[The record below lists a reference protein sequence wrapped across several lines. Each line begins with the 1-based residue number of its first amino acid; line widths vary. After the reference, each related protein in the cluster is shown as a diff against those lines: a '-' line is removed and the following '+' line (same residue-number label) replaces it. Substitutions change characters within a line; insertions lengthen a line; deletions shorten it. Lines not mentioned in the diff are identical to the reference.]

1 MTTKPPRK
9 SAGSGRKALE
19 AGVAASLVL
28 GKLSCPVG
36 ERTATPTTVEIP
48 KSAGTASGQQENTPP
63 EDAPLAVHVRLRE
76 EAVLT
81 SAPARKTLYTWTTRE
96 QVEALARDRVLLTR
110 TESPVHGPSRFDQVL
125 AERAEGGNAIAQ
137 KLRTQ
142 AFARARHAWAN
153 PWATILGWPD
163 ETYGEELIVV
173 ELKPEAWTLVL
184 TESSSAFQL
193 FDADNHELPAPN
205 ALLHP
210 ERIGA
215 VFFVNDGPGRG
226 PGSTF
231 ARGRMDSP
239 AFREYVLCNESMIA
253 RWSIGLPAAPVIA
266 ASADLVEKLVTAFHG
281 KAPPSSSIHDWNRDV
296 ATGTWRLREPPSAL
310 VPAYEAAIAFPN
322 ELYAPTAERMGVL
335 LARLRGLRL
344 TAPDV
349 SHVPVVPPPASSS
362 AHPQPPPV
370 PRKAKPGMGTWARRG
385 GTF

>member
-9 SAGSGRKALE
+9 SAQSGRKALE

-36 ERTATPTTVEIP
+36 ERTPTTVEIP
-48 KSAGTASGQQENTPP
+48 KSAASGQEAVAPP

-76 EAVLT
+76 EAVLST
-81 SAPARKTLYTWTTRE
+81 APARKTLYTWTTRE

-110 TESPVHGPSRFDQVL
+110 TESPVHGPSRFDQLL
-125 AERAEGGNAIAQ
+125 AERAQAGHVIAQ
-137 KLRTQ
+137 KLRTE

-153 PWATILGWPD
+153 PWATLLGWPD
-163 ETYGEELIVV
+163 EKYGEELIVV

-184 TESSSAFQL
+184 TESNSEWKL
-193 FDADNHELPAPN
+193 FDADNKELSAQN
-205 ALLHP
+205 AVLHP

-226 PGSTF
+226 PGRTF
-231 ARGRMDSP
+231 ARGGMDSP

-266 ASADLVEKLVTAFHG
+266 ASADLVEKLAQAFRG
-281 KAPPSSSIHDWNRDV
+281 KEAPRSISDWNREVAASTWRLAAPPS
-296 ATGTWRLREPPSAL
+296 TL

-322 ELYAPTAERMGVL
+322 ELYTPTSWSMAA
-335 LARLRGLRL
+335 LAKRLRGLRL

-349 SHVPVVPPPASSS
+349 SHVPVVAPPSSSS
-362 AHPQPPPV
+362 AKALPPPV
-370 PRKAKPGMGTWARRG
+370 PRKVKPGMGTWARRG
-385 GTF
+385 TY

>member
-9 SAGSGRKALE
+9 RAHSGRKTLE

-36 ERTATPTTVEIP
+36 ERTPTPTTVEIP
-48 KSAGTASGQQENTPP
+48 KSAPTASGQQAASPP

-76 EAVLT
+76 EAVLS

-110 TESPVHGPSRFDQVL
+110 TESPVHGPSRYDQVL
-125 AERAEGGNAIAQ
+125 AQRADSGNTIAQ

-153 PWATILGWPD
+153 PWATLLGWPD

-193 FDADNHELPAPN
+193 FDADNKELPAQN
-205 ALLHP
+205 AALHP

-253 RWSIGLPAAPVIA
+253 RWSIGLPTARVIA
-266 ASADLVEKLVTAFHG
+266 ASADLAEKLSTAFRG
-281 KAPPSSSIHDWNRDV
+281 KTPPRSIDDWNRDV
-296 ATGTWRLREPPSAL
+296 AASTWRLAAPPSSL

-322 ELYAPTAERMGVL
+322 ELYAPTAERMAVL
-335 LARLRGLRL
+335 AARLRGLHA

-349 SHVPVVPPPASSS
+349 THVPVVPPPSSSS
-362 AHPQPPPV
+362 AGPLPPPV
-370 PRKAKPGMGTWARRG
+370 PRKVKPGMGTWARRG
-385 GTF
+385 GTY